1 MWRDRWWRSL
11 NVSLHIGHFSLSSL
25 CLDCLSSD
33 SALLWW
39 DLMCCT
45 RSEVIWKEMLH
56 LAHQFWIGSPRED
69 REGVSGDCRWLV
81 CGCSRWEV
89 LGHRLALGRRARYFG
104 RSVFSKA
111 ELWKLSGRMLGRTG
125 VRLVMRLLVRLV
137 DISGIRGG
145 GCVNA
150 LFLFLSPWTSF
161 DTLVVNADFV
171 NIVLDFKSWS
181 SVSVVQ
187 LSWRCG
193 WLHGEFGPS
202 LKDFSLEDDQEHLFT
217 PLTHNL
223 FTNTFSSPWVSK
235 DDCSPSLSSVSDSR
249 ERLLLGLFASVGWF
263 FLQFSSSRAKLW
275 KFVAGLLLWISGMV
289 IFFKK
294 LVGFF
299 MQKNLL
305 CANRGNSKRKLC
317 LHSEQIKPKREIK

>member
-11 NVSLHIGHFSLSSL
+11 NVSLHMGHFSLSLLSL
-25 CLDCLSSD
+25 VSLSSL
-33 SALLWW
+33 SARLWW

-45 RSEVIWKEMLH
+45 RSDVKWKEMLH
-56 LAHQFWIGSPRED
+56 LAHQFWKGRPRED
-69 REGVSGDCRWLV
+69 REGVSSDCRRLV

-89 LGHRLALGRRARYFG
+89 LGQRFASLERP
-104 RSVFSKA
+104 VFSKA
-111 ELWKLSGRMLGRTG
+111 ELWKLSGRMLGRID
-125 VRLVMRLLVRLV
+125 VRLVMRLLVRLD
-137 DISGIRGG
+137 DISGIWGG

-171 NIVLDFKSWS
+171 TIVLDFKSWLS
-181 SVSVVQ
+181 RTFVQ
-187 LSWRCG
+187 LSWHSD
-193 WLHGEFGPS
+193 WLHGEFWPL
-202 LKDFSLEDDQEHLFT
+202 LKDFSLEDNQEHLFT
-217 PLTHNL
+217 PLTQNL

-235 DDCSPSLSSVSDSR
+235 DSGSPSLSSVSDSR
-249 ERLLLGLFASVGWF
+249 ERLLLGLFASVGRF

-275 KFVAGLLLWISGMV
+275 KFVAGLRLWISGMV

-294 LVGFF
+294 LEGFF

-305 CANRGNSKRKLC
+305 CATRGNSKRKLC